1 MEAAILILLMLAC
14 AAFIYHFTFAEKQA
28 HRNQVNRQRFDIID
42 RAQQAGETSVY
53 LTDLKNAKT
62 IIQIETA
69 ISNYLDWKY
78 DNK

>member
-1 MEAAILILLMLAC
+1 MITLLLIVALCGAVIFALLFSETLA
-14 AAFIYHFTFAEKQA
+14 ERKV
-28 HRNQVNRQRFDIID
+28 VNAKRFYLID

-69 ISNYLDWKY
+69 IANYLEWKY
-78 DNK
+78 GS

>member
-1 MEAAILILLMLAC
+1 MITLLLIVAIC
-14 AAFIYHFTFAEKQA
+14 GAFIFALLFSETLAERKV
-28 HRNQVNRQRFDIID
+28 VNAKRFDLID

-62 IIQIETA
+62 ILQIETA